1 MSSYRLTRNVR
12 EAPLKKPQKLS
23 QIKDIRRASQ
33 LDDESREKA
42 GDSHCLT
49 FSVEEA
55 ARILGISRGTA
66 YALARHGSLPTI
78 RLGRRLLVPKAGLE
92 KMLSVV

>member
-1 MSSYRLTRNVR
+1 MQKSKNAFRSMTSGGQAGSMPVQR
-12 EAPLKKPQKLS
+12 KKV
-23 QIKDIRRASQ
+23 
-33 LDDESREKA
+33 

-49 FSVEEA
+49 ISVEEA

-66 YALARHGSLPTI
+66 YAHAHDGSLPTI